1 MLHLEII
8 VSRCSFLRAPDGGCE
23 KAGLTTPS
31 IFASCACWFQP
42 QSLRWK
48 LREAAFSLLKFVI
61 TVLRTGLREEQVN
74 QLLFVHHHAPD
85 AKDREG
91 EMAFLRQ
98 VLAHGENRKKR
109 KGLSNNL
116 SDFKK
121 LDEVKQKKR
130 KVIQM
135 TLASSAVH
143 KREAFKVGAAGVGG
157 SGSGSSSSASC
168 C

>member
-1 MLHLEII
+1 MTAEERGTVSGILKAIKVKDPEQLFNPEHFRLLCML
-8 VSRCSFLRAPDGGCE
+8 VS
-23 KAGLTTPS
+23 TPVTS
-31 IFASCACWFQP
+31 VETE
-42 QSLRWK
+42 RG
-48 LREAAFSLLKFVI
+48 FSLLKFVI

-98 VLAHGENRKKR
+98 VLAHWRKQKKR

-135 TLASSAVH
+135 TLASSFTNA
-143 KREAFKVGAAGVGG
+143 KRYV
-157 SGSGSSSSASC
+157 
-168 C
+168 